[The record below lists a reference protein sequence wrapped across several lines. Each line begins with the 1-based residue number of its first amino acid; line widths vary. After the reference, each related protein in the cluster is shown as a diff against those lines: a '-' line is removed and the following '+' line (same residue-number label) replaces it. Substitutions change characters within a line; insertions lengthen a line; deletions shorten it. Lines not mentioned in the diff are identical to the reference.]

1 MPYACVLQPEKEEG
15 EVGVWLLLLLASCRG
30 SRIYKE
36 RHVIQTRDEEEHY
49 YAADEYSVRMQCSA
63 HRQRMVS
70 NPNGICLF
78 GDGSLS
84 AAAWTGLVSTIVRM
98 R

>member
-1 MPYACVLQPEKEEG
+1 MPYACVLQPEREEG
-15 EVGVWLLLLLASCRG
+15 AEVGVLLLLLLASCRG

-49 YAADEYSVRMQCSA
+49 CIMLLMSTYVVQAR
-63 HRQRMVS
+63 RQRRD
-70 NPNGICLF
+70 GIECKWYLPR
-78 GDGSLS
+78 SLS
-84 AAAWTGLVSTIVRM
+84 TAPWTGLVSTIVRM